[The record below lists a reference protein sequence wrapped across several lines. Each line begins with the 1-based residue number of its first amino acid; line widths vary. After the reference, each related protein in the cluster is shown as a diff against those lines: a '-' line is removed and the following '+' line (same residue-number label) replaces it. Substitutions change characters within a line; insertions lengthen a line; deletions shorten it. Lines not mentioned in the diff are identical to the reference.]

1 MLRLLVLLLVLFNAL
16 YFAWSH
22 RMLAP
27 YGYAPTQQSE
37 PERLSQQIRPEA
49 LTILPPEQARQIDT
63 AARSADRAALCL
75 QAGPFDAAQA
85 TALREA
91 LPAVLP
97 AANWA
102 LEEVVE
108 PARWIVYMG
117 KYADA
122 QTMARKRA
130 ELVLLDL
137 RTEPLTN
144 PELAYGLSLGGYA
157 SEARAQAELAVLVK
171 RGVRTAQ
178 VVQERSQMSASQ
190 LRITSLDDA
199 MRARL
204 EELKPA
210 LAGRSL
216 RPCN

>member
-16 YFAWSH
+16 YYAWSH

-27 YGYAPTQQSE
+27 YGYAPMQQSE
-37 PERLSQQIRPEA
+37 PERLSQQIRPDA
-49 LTILPPEQARQIDT
+49 LTILSPEQARQIDA
-63 AARSADRAALCL
+63 AARTADRVALCL
-75 QAGPFDAAQA
+75 QAGPFDEAQA
-85 TALREA
+85 AALRQA

-102 LEEVVE
+102 LDEVVE

-122 QTMARKRA
+122 QTLARKRA

-144 PELAYGLSLGGYA
+144 PELAYGLSLGGYL
-157 SEARAQAELAVLVK
+157 SEAGAQAELAALVR

-178 VVQERSQMSASQ
+178 VVQERAQTRASQ
-190 LRITSLDDA
+190 LRIAPLDDA
-199 MRARL
+199 TRARL
-204 EELKPA
+204 DELRPV

-216 RPCN
+216 QPCN

>member
-1 MLRLLVLLLVLFNAL
+1 M
-16 YFAWSH
+16 
-22 RMLAP
+22 
-27 YGYAPTQQSE
+27 
-37 PERLSQQIRPEA
+37 
-49 LTILPPEQARQIDT
+49 
-63 AARSADRAALCL
+63 
-75 QAGPFDAAQA
+75 
-85 TALREA
+85 
-91 LPAVLP
+91 
-97 AANWA
+97 
-102 LEEVVE
+102 
-108 PARWIVYMG
+108 
-117 KYADA
+117 
-122 QTMARKRA
+122 
-130 ELVLLDL
+130 LDL